1 MDTEPLDDWAG
12 GIAVRSARK
21 RLANAQRIVRRAE
34 VEKFRAVLEMIDMW
48 TLPDRLGVEH
58 PAAERRVPVGA
69 AGAGEVGQFVALEVA
84 AALGVS
90 EPVAW
95 RLVHDAASLR
105 SRHPVMWQAVQDLH
119 LEVWQARRI
128 VSACGELGL
137 DGALEVDRKLSHH
150 WDSGVGFSRI
160 EKKARGY
167 IVTADKALALK
178 KAREARDEKY
188 VRIRHNGD
196 STSMVFARIG
206 TKSALHLEDSLGR
219 LADHLIAEGAQDS
232 LPFLRAVAMEMM
244 ATPYLPE
251 GDGGEGSDDSRGGSR
266 TGVFSSASPAPVLPL
281 ADVVVHISAED
292 LDPTTWAGRLAEVTT
307 RGGDV
312 GPVLVSQLADLLGH
326 FRIRAI
332 PVIDLNQ
339 DLSFDGYRI
348 PTRMRM
354 QMQIRED
361 TSVFPYSSLRSWT
374 CDLDHTEPYRPGGRD
389 GPAAR
394 GQTRTSNLGPLSRS
408 EHRAKTAGS
417 WTVVQPA
424 QGLYLWTSPT
434 GMRFAVVNGHTHR
447 LAGRADDRPV
457 APEK

>member
-1 MDTEPLDDWAG
+1 M
-12 GIAVRSARK
+12 
-21 RLANAQRIVRRAE
+21 
-34 VEKFRAVLEMIDMW
+34 
-48 TLPDRLGVEH
+48 
-58 PAAERRVPVGA
+58 
-69 AGAGEVGQFVALEVA
+69 
-84 AALGVS
+84 
-90 EPVAW
+90 
-95 RLVHDAASLR
+95 
-105 SRHPVMWQAVQDLH
+105 
-119 LEVWQARRI
+119 
-128 VSACGELGL
+128 
-137 DGALEVDRKLSHH
+137 
-150 WDSGVGFSRI
+150 GFSRI

-178 KAREARDEKY
+178 KARQARAEKY

-251 GDGGEGSDDSRGGSR
+251 GDGGEGSGDSLGGSR

-307 RGGDV
+307 LGGDV
-312 GPVLVSQLADLLGH
+312 GPVLVTQLADLLGH
-326 FRIRAI
+326 FRIRVV

-339 DLSFDGYRI
+339 DLSFDGYQI

-361 TSVFPYSSLRSWT
+361 TSVFPYSSRRSWA

-389 GPAAR
+389 VPAPG

-447 LAGRADDRPV
+447 LASRADDRPV